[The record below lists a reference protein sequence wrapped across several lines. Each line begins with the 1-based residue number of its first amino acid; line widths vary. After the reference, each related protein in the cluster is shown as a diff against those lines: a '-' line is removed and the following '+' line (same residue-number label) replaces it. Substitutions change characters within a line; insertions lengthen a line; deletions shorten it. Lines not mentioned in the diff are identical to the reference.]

1 MNPAWKSRTLAH
13 MHNLKLLLQREPAA
27 LGSLVAS
34 ILPVLVLLGVLRIDD
49 AGAAAVVVA
58 INTVAG
64 FAVRVLVAPVSH
76 PAPSAML
83 ERLTA

>member
-1 MNPAWKSRTLAH
+1 

-34 ILPVLVLLGVLRIDD
+34 VMPVLVLLGVVQIDD
-49 AGAAAVVVA
+49 AGVAALVVA

-64 FAVRVLVAPVSH
+64 FVVRVLVAPVGPSDRATVA
-76 PAPSAML
+76 AP
-83 ERLTA
+83 TAAPDGLVA